1 MKYNAFLIFLLS
13 VIFFVYSEDKVCRN
27 PKGTEVDWYVI
38 FFMPQSASSDSKIHY
53 AYFDN
58 TLSSLQYYLYEEST
72 FPPTRITSYVTS
84 SSNLESID
92 FNYFFWNDDLTVK
105 DGESKDAPSSRAHA
119 KGSLVY
125 DKSNGAFLL
134 HSLPRFPTRTSTNE
148 ILTELPSNAG
158 TYGQHFFCITVTKTT
173 AEKIAEIL
181 NYINVSNNASVKQD
195 NVNSSANKWITALI
209 NNVFDSNYPKELQT
223 SIKSKA
229 GVDFNII
236 SKNYLNKITPYDTT
250 VRSIYLDD
258 FYVRTWTRPALAPA
272 ICEEYSL
279 FNVENVQFGEY
290 GYTKTKEHSK
300 WAISVY
306 KYINCFGDL
315 NHCESQANR
324 GGNIICFQNEKL
336 RNIMKNAIN
345 GIDNCPQ

>member
-1 MKYNAFLIFLLS
+1 MKYNLILIFLFS
-13 VIFFVYSEDKVCRN
+13 IFFNIYATNKVCLN
-27 PKGTEVDWYVI
+27 PKGVEVDWYVI
-38 FFMPQSASSDSKIHY
+38 FFMPKSISTDKQIHY

-58 TLSSLQYYLYEEST
+58 TLNSLQYYLYEEST
-72 FPPTRITSYVTS
+72 FPPTMITSYVTS
-84 SSNLESID
+84 NIKSAD

-105 DGESKDAPSSRAHA
+105 DGESKSASSSRAHA

-125 DKSNGAFLL
+125 DKDNGAFLL

-158 TYGQHFFCITVTKTT
+158 SYGQHFLCITVSKTT
-173 AEKIAEIL
+173 SEKIAELL

-209 NNVFDSNYPKELQT
+209 NNKFDSSYPKELQT
-223 SIKSKA
+223 TIKSKA
-229 GVDFNII
+229 GVDFNFI
-236 SKNYLNKITPYDTT
+236 SKNYLNNIIPYDTT

-258 FYVRTWTRPALAPA
+258 FYVRTWTKPSLAPA
-272 ICEEYSL
+272 ICEKYSL

-290 GYTKTKEHSK
+290 GYAKGNEHSK
-300 WAISVY
+300 WAISVF

-324 GGNIICFQNEKL
+324 GGNIVCFQNEKL
-336 RNIMKNAIN
+336 HNIMKNAVN
-345 GIDNCPQ
+345 GIDNCPE

>member
-1 MKYNAFLIFLLS
+1 MKYHIFLAF
-13 VIFFVYSEDKVCRN
+13 IFFSLLFSIDSTDKVCRN

-38 FFMPQSASSDSKIHY
+38 FFMPQSASSDNQIHY

-58 TLSSLQYYLYEEST
+58 TLSSLQYYLYAEST
-72 FPPTRITSYVTS
+72 FPPTMITSYVTS
-84 SSNLESID
+84 KSSSVD
-92 FNYFFWNDDLTVK
+92 FNYFFWNDDLTEK
-105 DGESKDAPSSRAHA
+105 DGSSKSASSERAHA

-125 DKSNGAFLL
+125 DKNNGAFLL

-158 TYGQHFFCITVTKTT
+158 SYGQHFLCITTSKTT
-173 AEKIAEIL
+173 AEKIAELL

-209 NNVFDSNYPKELQT
+209 NNKYDTTYPKELQT
-223 SIKSKA
+223 SIKSKG
-229 GVDFNII
+229 GVDFTFI
-236 SKNYLNKITPYDTT
+236 SKSYTNKITPYDTT
-250 VRSIYLDD
+250 VRSIYKDD
-258 FYVRTWTRPALAPA
+258 FYVRTWIRPTLAPA

-290 GYTKTKEHSK
+290 GYAKGKEHSK
-300 WAISVY
+300 WAISVF

-324 GGNIICFQNEKL
+324 GGNIVCFENEKL
-336 RNIMKNAIN
+336 HNIMKGAVN
-345 GIDNCPQ
+345 GIDTCPE